1 MITVEMITVEM
12 NTFHCKGAKNGQVD
26 FKVMRFPNWD
36 LACKWAGTQT
46 MDVVC
51 PFVVLEMRNAITGQ
65 KEWF

>member
-1 MITVEMITVEM
+1 MITVEMD
-12 NTFHCKGAKNGQVD
+12 TFHCKGAKNGQLD

-36 LACKWAGTQT
+36 LACEWAGTQT
-46 MDVVC
+46 MDVMC